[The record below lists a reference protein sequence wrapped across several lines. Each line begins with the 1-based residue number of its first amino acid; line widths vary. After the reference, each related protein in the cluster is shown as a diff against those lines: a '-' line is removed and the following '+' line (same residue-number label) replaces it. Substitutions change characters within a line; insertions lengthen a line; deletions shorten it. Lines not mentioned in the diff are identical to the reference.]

1 MIDIIRHKQ
10 VSLND
15 LQEGEYVINEFAGQ
29 IKGVLKLNNKLHST
43 IFNEESNK
51 APLKSEQNNIVIN
64 DGISDRVIIGD
75 IGKTK
80 DGNLYGMKVSA
91 PGHDARFASN
101 SNLLVNTA
109 NKAYELDRLGSFYHK
124 IYDDDVASTLASSST
139 SFSNTANDK
148 DMFENLPIGTYIFIL
163 SANVQVSDDDVEGV
177 LKART
182 HTPNVSGSTIT
193 GAVDISGGLR
203 IHTGTDTTAYDASDT
218 TDLIQYMTDVQIV
231 TLTANKD
238 IHMQYKRQ
246 DGSASGT
253 VTFSDINMIAI
264 RVGKY

>member
-1 MIDIIRHKQ
+1 MNNIIKHKK
-10 VSLND
+10 VSLSD
-15 LQEGEYVINEFAGQ
+15 MKEGEYVINEFGGE
-29 IKGVLKLNNKLHST
+29 IKGVLKLNGKLHSS
-43 IFNEESNK
+43 IFKEESNK
-51 APLKSEQNNIVIN
+51 APLKSEQNDIVIH
-64 DGISDRVIIGD
+64 DGMSNRVIIGD

-139 SFSNTANDK
+139 SFSSTANDK

-163 SANVQVSDDDVEGV
+163 SANVQVSADDVEGV
-177 LKART
+177 LKVRT
-182 HTPNVSGSTIT
+182 HTANSNVSV
-193 GAVDISGGLR
+193 GAADISGGLR

-238 IHMQYKRQ
+238 IHMQHKRQ